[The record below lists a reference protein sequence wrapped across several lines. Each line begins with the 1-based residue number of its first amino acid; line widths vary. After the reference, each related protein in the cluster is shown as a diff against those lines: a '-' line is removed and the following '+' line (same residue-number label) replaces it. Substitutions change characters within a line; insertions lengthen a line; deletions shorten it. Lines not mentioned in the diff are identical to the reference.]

1 LRVLSAWN
9 GNHPVEGFLSLRLRG
24 AIFAAVLG
32 LLAAVCAGQEQSSQE
47 PAGQGQPS
55 QEQSSQG
62 QASKGQ
68 ASPSQ
73 PPQDPSTQGQS
84 PEDQSSPGQS
94 SSKDTATQDQPGQK
108 QGQST
113 SKPEPKAP
121 PNIVPSNRT
130 PISLDTSET
139 VFSVLAAL
147 NACGYDQDLNISDAT
162 RLNVRAEVARNL
174 RSSTEGQEAL
184 TNLCDFYQGRTV
196 ERNTTR
202 GLSPYISLA
211 LYMDGPPHFVPRV
224 KEEELP
230 PDASM
235 IAGFGTLLEKFY
247 DKAGIHG
254 IWERHRNDYA
264 ALMQRY
270 HEALAKM
277 VFDTEI
283 YLKQP
288 SAQYLGRRFTIYL
301 DFMGSPNE
309 TDARNYG
316 ADYYVVVFPA
326 PSAPREPVQTSVMK
340 MEQIRHTFLHY
351 EMDPLASKHFTAIKR
366 LEPLLQSVKRAPL

>member
-1 LRVLSAWN
+1 MRVLSAWN
-9 GNHPVEGFLSLRLRG
+9 GNNPVEGFLSLRLRS
-24 AIFAAVLG
+24 ALFAAVLG
-32 LLAAVCAGQEQSSQE
+32 LLAAVCVGQDQSSQDKST
-47 PAGQGQPS
+47 QDQPS
-55 QEQSSQG
+55 QN
-62 QASKGQ
+62 QASQDQPSPGQ
-68 ASPSQ
+68 TSQ
-73 PPQDPSTQGQS
+73 
-84 PEDQSSPGQS
+84 DQTPPGQS
-94 SSKDTATQDQPGQK
+94 SSKDTATEDQPGK
-108 QGQST
+108 KEGQST
-113 SKPEPKAP
+113 SKPEQPKAP

-139 VFSVLAAL
+139 VFSVLTAL

-162 RLNVRAEVARNL
+162 RLNVRAEVAKNL
-174 RSSTEGQEAL
+174 RSSEEGQQAL

-202 GLSPYISLA
+202 SLSPYISLA

-288 SAQYLGRRFTIYL
+288 SAQYLG
-301 DFMGSPNE
+301 
-309 TDARNYG
+309 
-316 ADYYVVVFPA
+316 
-326 PSAPREPVQTSVMK
+326 
-340 MEQIRHTFLHY
+340 
-351 EMDPLASKHFTAIKR
+351 
-366 LEPLLQSVKRAPL
+366 